1 MQRALTLACM
11 LALLPVAAY
20 SQTVRLDDSSD
31 WWSINRDDPG
41 RPSAKASNHE
51 LKASNFEIAGIT
63 LGRGGSDAITT
74 KLGMATSIERG
85 DASTGRF
92 QLCYYSSGRDG
103 SVHLVFEFG
112 EDESVVYVFSGG
124 KPWNGEKYCVLSK
137 KPLNAF
143 TTASGLRLG
152 LSRPEVEKILGR
164 PDAESPNSVVYSRQ
178 FKQKSTSQECA
189 VLRKDYPENLSDEEA
204 HKRFDYYPVEQYVLA
219 RFANSK
225 LIHLAISISG
235 EGD

>member
-1 MQRALTLACM
+1 MKRSLTLACM
-11 LALLPVAAY
+11 LALLTVAAY
-20 SQTVRLDDSSD
+20 SQTVTLDDSSD

-41 RPSAKASNHE
+41 RPSAKTSNHE
-51 LKASNFEIAGIT
+51 LQASNFEIAGIT

-85 DASTGRF
+85 DASTGRS
-92 QLCYYSSGRDG
+92 QLCYSSGHAG
-103 SVHLVFEFG
+103 SEHLVFEFG
-112 EDESVVYVFSGG
+112 EDESVVYLFSGG

-137 KPLNAF
+137 KPLNAL

-152 LSRPEVEKILGR
+152 LSRLEVEKTLGR
-164 PDAESPNSVVYSRQ
+164 PDGESPNSVVYSRQ
-178 FKQKSTSQECA
+178 FEQKSTPQEFA
-189 VLRKDYPENLSDEEA
+189 VLRRDYPQNLSDEEA
-204 HKRFDYYPVEQYVLA
+204 HKKFDYYPVEQYVLA

-225 LIHLAISISG
+225 LVYLAISISG